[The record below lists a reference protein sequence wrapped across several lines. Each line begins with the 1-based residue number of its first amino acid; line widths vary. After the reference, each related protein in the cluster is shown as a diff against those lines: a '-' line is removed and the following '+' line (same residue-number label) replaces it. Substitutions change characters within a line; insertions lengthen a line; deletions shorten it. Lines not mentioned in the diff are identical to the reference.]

1 MIVRRF
7 QAFKQNKRAYISL
20 WILGVVFMLSL
31 GVNFIAN
38 DKPLVVFYKG
48 ELYFPI
54 FKTYPETAFGG
65 DLLSEP
71 NYNDPHLQVSIKQ
84 EGFMIMPLIPYSYDS
99 VIYTLDSPPPTPPT
113 LKNYLGTDDLGRD
126 LLSRLLHGLQVSIL
140 FGLILTFC
148 SSIIGFVVGAVSGY
162 YGGRIDLFGQ
172 RFIEIWSGMPI
183 LFVLIIISSL
193 LQPSFWTILLVV
205 LFFSWISLVPFVRAE
220 FLKIRNLEYVKAAK
234 VLGASD
240 FRIILVHIL
249 PNARIAVVTFVPFIL
264 CGSIITL
271 ASLDFLGL
279 GLPPPSASL
288 GEILAQGKNNIN
300 APWIGLSGFF
310 VLSILL
316 CLLVFVGEGLRDSL
330 NESARKNNG

>member
-1 MIVRRF
+1 M
-7 QAFKQNKRAYISL
+7 
-20 WILGVVFMLSL
+20 
-31 GVNFIAN
+31 
-38 DKPLVVFYKG
+38 
-48 ELYFPI
+48 
-54 FKTYPETAFGG
+54 
-65 DLLSEP
+65 
-71 NYNDPHLQVSIKQ
+71 
-84 EGFMIMPLIPYSYDS
+84 
-99 VIYTLDSPPPTPPT
+99 
-113 LKNYLGTDDLGRD
+113 
-126 LLSRLLHGLQVSIL
+126 
-140 FGLILTFC
+140 TFC
-148 SSIIGFVVGAVSGY
+148 SAIIGFVVGAVSGY

-249 PNARIAVVTFVPFIL
+249 PNALIAVVTFVPFIL